1 MFWSIKYLIA
11 YSMKENALQLKNTTY
26 VGMATEQSFCGE
38 GGAPSKLGVNCSLWT
53 SAKSSPE

>member
-26 VGMATEQSFCGE
+26 VGMATEQSFCG
-38 GGAPSKLGVNCSLWT
+38 APS
-53 SAKSSPE
+53 